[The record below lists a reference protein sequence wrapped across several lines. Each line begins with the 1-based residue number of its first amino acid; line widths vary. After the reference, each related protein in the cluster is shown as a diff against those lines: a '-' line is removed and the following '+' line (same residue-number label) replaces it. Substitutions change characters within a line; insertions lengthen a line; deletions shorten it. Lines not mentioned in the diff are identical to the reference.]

1 MSKLDFLEISRNF
14 KSYYRTLRDVHYYLT
29 NDSELSPLEL
39 QAVSKVLSKLI
50 YGFIRIKGT
59 SFREMDR
66 EQFEQ
71 EFNLFH
77 QDFLNV
83 IQNSGENNV
92 AFNQFTAL
100 IDEIIGIAVKRT
112 IALGKIKKVK
122 QESLFEDEE
131 IAEVTDAEW
140 EFSNEDDDNITD
152 DEVVVD
158 GIEEID
164 EIKEVVPE
172 VDAFS
177 TDVETLST
185 EAESLS
191 TDVETLGTEV
201 ETLGTEV
208 ETLGTEVKTFS
219 SDLKTFDSNYI
230 KFSTDV
236 KTFSTDV
243 ETFSTD
249 VETFSTDV
257 KPSSSDVK
265 TFSSDVKTFSS
276 DVKTFSSDFKT
287 FNTDVETQSN
297 EVEVVLDDIGNAEDE
312 QPESDNEVVIVVND
326 VKVSAFT
333 PKKVKNNYVDAAP
346 VVNNIK
352 DHESSDNFRF
362 RPRRRKNR

>member
-14 KSYYRTLRDVHYYLT
+14 KSYYRTLRDVHFYLT

-122 QESLFEDEE
+122 QESLIEDEE
-131 IAEVTDAEW
+131 MAEVTDAEW
-140 EFSNEDDDNITD
+140 EFSNEDDDNIAD
-152 DEVVVD
+152 DEVIVD
-158 GIEEID
+158 GIEVID

-172 VDAFS
+172 VEALSTEAETLS

-185 EAESLS
+185 
-191 TDVETLGTEV
+191 D
-201 ETLGTEV
+201 V

-230 KFSTDV
+230 KFSTGVKTFSTDV
-236 KTFSTDV
+236 ETFSTDVETFSTDVETFSTDV

-276 DVKTFSSDFKT
+276 DVKT